1 MRYGLFLMLFVSS
14 QICVATSLYAEGIAI
29 TNLRMVFDNGKSV
42 LSVEPGGMVQAYA
55 IIKYRGTGVL
65 EGQWRVNDRLLSRV
79 QKQLN
84 GSRSYT
90 VSTPRVPPLPTE
102 QMGSYRLEFIVTVP
116 AGSHRQQLLIYHV
129 MGKP

>member
-1 MRYGLFLMLFVSS
+1 M
-14 QICVATSLYAEGIAI
+14 
-29 TNLRMVFDNGKSV
+29 
-42 LSVEPGGMVQAYA
+42 
-55 IIKYRGTGVL
+55 L

-90 VSTPRVPPLPTE
+90 VSTARVPPLPTE
-102 QMGSYRLEFIVTVP
+102 RMGSYRLEFIITVP
-116 AGSHRQQLLIYHV
+116 AGSHREQLVIYHV